1 MGVVPVSP
9 EKLGNDLS
17 PAQGWACV
25 VIRVNIM
32 LVCSLNLSKK
42 NRPTG
47 QIDIHTYNNWGQPVV
62 VDVEVSSKGVSSRK
76 TNLMKGRLS
85 ALRFVCAFYVY
96 FGKMYLAQCEPDSN
110 WMKFYQRSKLAWIY
124 IGLGRITEENGTHW
138 DAKFQIQNEHFATCR
153 SVWNPRLQ
161 PEETPWE
168 RCEAFRGIKASTIH
182 FSSRQYCFRA
192 SRGAEG
198 FVRGQGQGS

>member
-1 MGVVPVSP
+1 MQSQW
-9 EKLGNDLS
+9 LS
-17 PAQGWACV
+17 
-25 VIRVNIM
+25 I
-32 LVCSLNLSKK
+32 K
-42 NRPTG
+42 NRSTG

-62 VDVEVSSKGVSSRK
+62 VDVEVNSKGVSSRQTTWWRSSLCAASCVCFLFVLQK
-76 TNLMKGRLS
+76 FVLS
-85 ALRFVCAFYVY
+85 S
-96 FGKMYLAQCEPDSN
+96 CEPDSN
-110 WMKFYQRSKLAWIY
+110 WMKFYQRSKIAWFY
-124 IGLGRITEENGTHW
+124 IGLSRITEENGAHW

-198 FVRGQGQGS
+198 LVRGQGQGS